1 MSTETPETPE
11 APEAPETQ
19 EIADTAAEE
28 ESAELTNEDRYLLV
42 SNIISRDIFIDPLD
56 AEQITKAYSIYERN
70 PQKIIEVLNDSFRQY
85 CRKCIRDSAIID
97 IKDQISQLPLSEA
110 DQLKAK
116 VTQDLFNKIENDKP
130 VEQLL
135 IMMIFKNQYWEW
147 VRFGLKDIFSS
158 QRMQPGHEINSY
170 LNARFHKLKNEKKFK
185 VVRDLV
191 LADVTDIVNRF
202 KKELMEKKIS
212 LFN

>member
-1 MSTETPETPE
+1 MTTETPETPE
-11 APEAPETQ
+11 TADPTPEEG
-19 EIADTAAEE
+19 E
-28 ESAELTNEDRYLLV
+28 ESQELTNEDRYQLV
-42 SNIISRDIFIDPLD
+42 SKIIGREIFIDPLD

-70 PQKIIEVLNDSFRQY
+70 PQKIIEVLIESFRQY
-85 CRKCIRDSAIID
+85 CRKCIRESAIID
-97 IKDQISQLPLSEA
+97 VKDEVSQLPQTEA
-110 DQLKAK
+110 DKLKAK
-116 VTQDLFNKIENDKP
+116 VTQDQFTKIENDKAI
-130 VEQLL
+130 EQLL

-170 LNARFHKLKNEKKFK
+170 LNARFHKLKNEKKYK

-202 KKELMEKKIS
+202 KGELMEKKIK
-212 LFN
+212 LFD

>member
-1 MSTETPETPE
+1 MTTETPETPE
-11 APEAPETQ
+11 SPETDDQ
-19 EIADTAAEE
+19 TTEDEKE
-28 ESAELTNEDRYLLV
+28 KELTNEDRYQLV

-70 PQKIIEVLNDSFRQY
+70 PQKIIEVLIQSFRQY
-85 CRKCIRDSAIID
+85 CRKCIRESAVID
-97 IKDQISQLPLSEA
+97 VKDEVSQMPLNEA
-110 DQLKAK
+110 EALKTK
-116 VTQDLFNKIENDKP
+116 VTEGLFKKVKKDKAI
-130 VEQLL
+130 EQLL

-170 LNARFHKLKNEKKFK
+170 LNARFHRLKDEKKYK

-202 KKELMEKKIS
+202 KGELMEKKIK
-212 LFN
+212 LVD

>member
-1 MSTETPETPE
+1 MTTETPETPE
-11 APEAPETQ
+11 TADPAPEEGG
-19 EIADTAAEE
+19 
-28 ESAELTNEDRYLLV
+28 ESQELTNEDRYQLV
-42 SNIISRDIFIDPLD
+42 SKIIGREIFIDPLD

-70 PQKIIEVLNDSFRQY
+70 PQKIIEVLIESFRQY
-85 CRKCIRDSAIID
+85 CRKCIRESAIID
-97 IKDQISQLPLSEA
+97 VKDEISQLPQA
-110 DQLKAK
+110 DADKLKAK
-116 VTQDLFNKIENDKP
+116 VTQDQFTKIENDKAI
-130 VEQLL
+130 EQLL

-170 LNARFHKLKNEKKFK
+170 LNARFHKLKNEKKYK

-202 KKELMEKKIS
+202 KGELMEKKIK
-212 LFN
+212 LFD